1 MSEKLIKKSM
11 ETIGRMSPEELE
23 KTLLPT
29 LIELHTY
36 GLEQALQ
43 ETPGLLQLI
52 IDKLLEMNPAKLICK
67 TPEISERFME
77 LLWEGIG
84 KMTVQS
90 DPLKPLL
97 EKTRDI
103 NVNIEASDS
112 PFRGHFKILNGTL
125 SGGSAFFH
133 FKDEDYRLMGTT
145 KVLLELLTGQ
155 LALGFSNPGVQTAG
169 HSGFAAFVA
178 PIVKGVAAL
187 IKSGRLD

>member
-1 MSEKLIKKSM
+1 M

-43 ETPGLLQLI
+43 EAPGLLQVI

-77 LLWEGIG
+77 ILWEGIG
-84 KMTVQS
+84 KTAVRS
-90 DPLKPLL
+90 DTLKPLL

-112 PFRGHFKILNGTL
+112 PFRGHFKISNGNL

-133 FKDEDYRLMGTT
+133 FKDEDYRIMGTT
-145 KVLLELLTGQ
+145 QVLLELLTGQ